1 MMEKTLRNPQLCRD
15 FDESIKKELDNK
27 KFEYMSEL
35 LKWDD
40 IAHELLEESS
50 NQQIHEIASNSG
62 FKKAAL
68 LVRSQIRSVNC
79 WPQLTQ

>member
-1 MMEKTLRNPQLCRD
+1 MEKTLRNPQHCRD

-40 IAHELLEESS
+40 IAHELLDESS
-50 NQQIHEIASNSG
+50 TKQIH
-62 FKKAAL
+62 
-68 LVRSQIRSVNC
+68 
-79 WPQLTQ
+79 